1 MVVACL
7 ALAIALGG
15 TSYATILQVPRN
27 SVGTLQLKRNA
38 VTSSKIAP
46 NAVRTAHVVDG
57 SLLAADFKPGQ
68 LPQGPKGDRG
78 VKGDKGDRGPAGPAG
93 ISGYEIVRSSAI
105 APANTTLGS
114 VQARCPVG
122 KRVLG
127 GAASV
132 QGVPSGVWLHTGHT
146 AFSTG
151 DSYDVIA
158 VNTTAFPQQIN
169 SLAFCGTVEP

>member
-7 ALAIALGG
+7 ALAVALGG

-38 VTSSKIAP
+38 VKASKLAP
-46 NAVRTAHVVDG
+46 NAVRTAHVVNG
-57 SLLAADFKPGQ
+57 SLLVADFKPGQ
-68 LPQGPKGDRG
+68 IPQGPTGDRG
-78 VKGDKGDRGPAGPAG
+78 ERGPRGPAG
-93 ISGYEIVRSSAI
+93 ISGYEIVRASAI
-105 APANTTLGS
+105 APANTTFGS

-146 AFSTG
+146 AFSSG

-158 VNTTAFPQQIN
+158 VNTTAFPQQVN
-169 SLAFCGTVEP
+169 SIAFCGTVEP

>member
-38 VTSSKIAP
+38 VKSSKIAP
-46 NAVRTAHVVDG
+46 NVVRTAHVVDG

-68 LPQGPKGDRG
+68 LPQGPKGDKG
-78 VKGDKGDRGPAGPAG
+78 VKGDRGQAGPAG
-93 ISGYEIVRSSAI
+93 ISGYEIVRASGI
-105 APANTTLGS
+105 APANTTLQYVPGALS
-114 VQARCPVG
+114 RRQEGP
-122 KRVLG
+122 G
-127 GAASV
+127 GAGSV
-132 QGVPSGVWLHTGHT
+132 QGVPSGIWLHTGHT
-146 AFSTG
+146 AFSSG
-151 DSYDVIA
+151 DSYNVIA